1 MYRLA
6 VAFAVASM
14 FAASAVAQHG
24 GGRPAGAGAGA
35 SMGHSNAGMRQF
47 LSRIG

>member
-14 FAASAVAQHG
+14 FAASAVAQNAVVVQQV
-24 GGRPAGAGAGA
+24 PALEHPWDTPMQA
-35 SMGHSNAGMRQF
+35 
-47 LSRIG
+47 